1 MRSVG
6 THDITGVGALR
17 SSNLYRH
24 FAQPA
29 VDLAQAVDG
38 PPAIQIDVERAP
50 HGNPPKND
58 QSFAQDGA
66 EATEFRVDRLRDR
79 DTQSQKQGGDN

>member
-1 MRSVG
+1 MG
-6 THDITGVGALR
+6 ILR
-17 SSNLYRH
+17 GLNLDRH
-24 FAQPA
+24 LAQST

-79 DTQSQKQGGDN
+79 DTQSQKQGGDD